1 MLSVVLDGTCCQLS
15 LIRNTQMQMNIKPF
29 SVRGIG
35 TAVIIFIAV
44 RA

>member
-1 MLSVVLDGTCCQLS
+1 MLSVVLDLKYTDADE
-15 LIRNTQMQMNIKPF
+15 IKPF
-29 SVRGIG
+29 SIRGIG

>member
-1 MLSVVLDGTCCQLS
+1 MSLVVDLKYTDADEY
-15 LIRNTQMQMNIKPF
+15 KPF
-29 SVRGIG
+29 SVRVIG